1 MFQLDKFPHLR
12 SALERK
18 GSQMKQTERVTYFSQ
33 HAEASRRLQDPQTA
47 SLEDWL
53 QKGNGKLKTQE
64 VPKMRPY
71 DCRDSWNSPFSTST
85 PESSEY

>member
-1 MFQLDKFPHLR
+1 MLKKKSYGLSCTWTGSIGDNLELQWSLQGMFQLDKFPHLR

-47 SLEDWL
+47 SLED
-53 QKGNGKLKTQE
+53 
-64 VPKMRPY
+64 
-71 DCRDSWNSPFSTST
+71 
-85 PESSEY
+85 